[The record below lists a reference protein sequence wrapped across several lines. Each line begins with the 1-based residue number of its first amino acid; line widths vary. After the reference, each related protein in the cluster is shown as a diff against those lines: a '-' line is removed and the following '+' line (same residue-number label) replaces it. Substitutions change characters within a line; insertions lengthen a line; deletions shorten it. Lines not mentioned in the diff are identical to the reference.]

1 MPRASGWGL
10 SLDALPRPRFSNAQ
24 ETFHAKHKQKIIQ
37 QVAHQTSIVKEQ
49 SHGETATSLQQGRR
63 KPKYVN
69 NYLISSPVPK
79 VTCDQESLTG
89 HMKKERTESNRNLR
103 NSVQLDLLKVTN
115 AIAIVVISW
124 LILTIGRVQR
134 GGQT

>member
-24 ETFHAKHKQKIIQ
+24 ETFHAKQNRKFIQ

-63 KPKYVN
+63 KSEYVN
-69 NYLISSPVPK
+69 NYLICSPVPK
-79 VTCDQESLTG
+79 VTCDQESLPG
-89 HMKKERTESNRNLR
+89 HMKKERIESNPNLR
-103 NSVQLDLLKVTN
+103 NS
-115 AIAIVVISW
+115 
-124 LILTIGRVQR
+124 
-134 GGQT
+134 